1 MCRVLKVTRTGYYC
15 HIGHKR
21 SNREITNEIILEEII
36 NIFDKSKKT
45 YGSPR
50 ISILLNRKGIFCSK
64 NRIARMMQ
72 RHKICALRP
81 SRKRKSYQT
90 DTPSLISDNLVKRN
104 FNADSPNKIWLT
116 DITYI
121 KTSEGFVYLVSF
133 IDVFSRKIKG
143 WSLGKHMT
151 AQFVSNAFKN
161 AAAKENIK
169 EGLIIHSDRGCQF
182 SSHLFLEEL
191 KKVKATPS
199 MNAPGTPYD
208 NAMMESFFNTLKNEL
223 KQQFPFKNFMEA
235 ERKIF
240 QYIEIFYNR
249 ERIHS
254 SLNYITPQEYEEK
267 KKKK

>member
-1 MCRVLKVTRTGYYC
+1 V
-15 HIGHKR
+15 
-21 SNREITNEIILEEII
+21 S
-36 NIFDKSKKT
+36 IFDKSKKT

-50 ISILLNRKGIFCSK
+50 IAILLNRKGIFCSK

-72 RHKICALRP
+72 KHKICALRP
-81 SRKRKSYQT
+81 LKKRRPYKA

-121 KTSEGFVYLVSF
+121 KTFEGFIYLVSF

-143 WSLGKHMT
+143 WSLGKNMT
-151 AQFVSNAFKN
+151 AQFVAKAFRNAI
-161 AAAKENIK
+161 ALENVK

-191 KKVKATPS
+191 RKVKAIPS
-199 MNAPGTPYD
+199 MSAPGTPYD
-208 NAMMESFFNTLKNEL
+208 NALMESFFNTLKNEL
-223 KQQFPFKNFMEA
+223 KESFPFKNFAEA
-235 ERKIF
+235 ESHIF

-254 SLNYITPQEYEEK
+254 ALNYATPQEYEDNFYK
-267 KKKK
+267 K